1 MKHNFNR
8 RKFIRTSIL
17 GGLGV
22 TALGTKAL
30 GNIKALDTDEPFFRA
45 QSKQPLDENSPKL
58 RIGFIGVGLRGR
70 SNLGLILRRSD
81 CIVPCIADPEPKA
94 IASTMRTFERF
105 ELEKP
110 MAYQNG
116 DHDYLNM
123 LEKEKLDA
131 VIISSPWS
139 WHSRQSVAA
148 MKRGL
153 YVGCE
158 VSGAFSIDQCWN
170 LVNTHEETGS
180 HFFFLENVCYR
191 RDVMAVLNMVRNNVF
206 GELIHLECG
215 YQHDLRNVKFN
226 DGETVYSRGSE
237 FGENAVSEAK
247 WRTIHSLHRNGDLY
261 PTHGAGPI
269 MNYINI
275 NRGNR
280 FTHLVS
286 MSTKARGLQEYL
298 NDVDPNHAN
307 AKLEWKLGDVVTTL
321 IQCSNGE
328 KVLVSHDT
336 NLPRPYSLAFRVQGT
351 KGLWMDVNKS
361 IHVEGVSE
369 GHRWDDQQQWLEKY
383 DHPLW
388 KRYQDDAAGAG
399 HGGMDWFMIN
409 AFVESAK
416 REEAPPI
423 DVYDAATML
432 AITPLSEKSI
442 AMGSTPMPFPDFTN
456 GRWTSKKPD
465 FGLSDLY

>member
-1 MKHNFNR
+1 MNNKLNR
-8 RKFIRTSIL
+8 RKFLRTSVL
-17 GGLGV
+17 GGIGV
-22 TALGTKAL
+22 TALGN
-30 GNIKALDTDEPFFRA
+30 NIFANTTPEDSMSTMLSPEPIPSAGDDF
-45 QSKQPLDENSPKL
+45 PKL
-58 RIGFIGVGLRGR
+58 RVGFIGVGLRGR
-70 SNLGLILRRSD
+70 SSLDLVLRRND
-81 CIVPCIADPEPKA
+81 CVIPCVADPDPKA
-94 IASTMRTFERF
+94 IAATMKMFDNFGVR
-105 ELEKP
+105 KP
-110 MAYQNG
+110 VAYQAG
-116 DHDYLNM
+116 DHDYLK
-123 LEKEKLDA
+123 LLDREKLDA
-131 VIISSPWS
+131 VIISSPWN
-139 WHSRQSVAA
+139 WHSRQSIAA

-153 YVGCE
+153 FVGCE
-158 VSGAFSIDQCWN
+158 VSGAFSLDQCWQ

-191 RDVMAVLNMVRNNVF
+191 RDVMAVLNMVRQNLF

-215 YQHDLRNVKFN
+215 YQHDLREVKFN
-226 DGETVYSRGSE
+226 DGQTVYSRGSE
-237 FGENAVSEAK
+237 FGDKALSEAK

-261 PTHGAGPI
+261 PTHGLGPVV
-269 MNYINI
+269 NYIDI

-286 MSTKARGLQEYL
+286 MSTKSRGLQAYL
-298 NDVDPNHAN
+298 NEIDPNHPN

-361 IHVEGVSE
+361 IHIEGSSE
-369 GHRWDDQQQWLEKY
+369 GHRWDDQKQWLEKY

-388 KRYQDDAAGAG
+388 KRYENDAAGAG

-409 AFVESAK
+409 AFVEHAK
-416 REEAPPI
+416 RKTNPPI

-432 AITPLSEKSI
+432 SITPLSEKSI
-442 AMGSTPMPFPDFTN
+442 AMGSAPMPVPDFTN
-456 GRWTSKKPD
+456 GRWISKKPD